1 MFDSDHSAKITK
13 TVNPNQGKT
22 VNFDN
27 HKMPPKSGIAD
38 KTMINIPKHAPIE
51 QTLAGSKSSVIEVRG
66 TQLSPEE
73 YKSSLVTKHIS
84 KHVMKRMQRI
94 YENNINKMFPSSK
107 SLAAWNSIKN
117 STGDYSAEKLV
128 TWNQPTN
135 NTYKT
140 LILEMKKLH
149 KITGLKPWGKS
160 ILHPAETPEEYI
172 VRTSRKVAEI
182 GKLHKLKL

>member
-1 MFDSDHSAKITK
+1 MVNKTTINVPGHIPTEHIPIGTK
-13 TVNPNQGKT
+13 P
-22 VNFDN
+22 
-27 HKMPPKSGIAD
+27 SI
-38 KTMINIPKHAPIE
+38 
-51 QTLAGSKSSVIEVRG
+51 IEVKG
-66 TQLSPEE
+66 TQLSSEE
-73 YKSSLVTKHIS
+73 YKSLVNTKHIS

-107 SLAAWNSIKN
+107 SLAVWNSIKN

-128 TWNQPTN
+128 NWNQPAN

-140 LILEMKKLH
+140 LISEMKKLH

-172 VRTSRKVAEI
+172 VRTSRKVAEM
-182 GKLHKLKL
+182 GKLHKLKM